1 MIKRKRIAI
10 LTAQAE
16 EKTQGSFITGFLE
29 QAFKDDYDV
38 CIFSMYKK
46 LQETAQRETGD
57 SNIYNLINYSMFDA
71 VVLMLDVIQTPG
83 VAKHIEEQVY
93 NSFNGPVL
101 VIDRENRYFESAR
114 MDHYTPVVKIID
126 HLIEVHKCRDIVFI
140 NGRKGHPHSI
150 QREQAYRD
158 SMEKHG
164 ITVTDDSVYYGDY
177 CYHSGKEIVDKIVKA
192 RSYLPQA
199 IACANDEMALGAAEQ
214 LTKYGYNIPNDIAV
228 TGYDS
233 TLDGRLGPCS
243 LTSANIPSREFG
255 SYCAGKI
262 HAMLNDL
269 SYDAFYCDEKVLI
282 GGSCGCDS
290 SKWIEEE
297 SVLGRRK
304 RWATDTF
311 LENYSASH
319 NLVMDD
325 LLSSTDLNSFYN
337 TIFQYTYQIRD
348 FDSFYIC
355 MNDYWNVPSVMTG
368 EDALRHGYTEYIYP
382 IIRCGADMDFN
393 NSIDFDESFRR
404 DTLLP
409 ALYTECDKPRVF
421 FFTPMFF
428 DDRCFGYA
436 ALGYKNIP
444 RSYSGIFRRWMKSIM
459 QGMEAF
465 YRQASLS
472 ELVTKIESAQIRDSL
487 TGLYNYRGFLD
498 TGLSYILENK
508 VKHKVTV
515 VAIDIFGIR
524 EINSNYGRKT
534 GDDAILSLSKLLN
547 ECSSTEMICSRMCN
561 DEFLCLIPI
570 MNEEKN
576 LGEDFALKLE
586 KATVDFNISGGKEY
600 DLDIV
605 TGVVDGYVRSS
616 EELETLINSAVTHK
630 NIYKAKLHKTE
641 LGQKRINAAEKSM
654 DKLVEDII
662 DNNKLIY
669 YFQPVVNARTGEIF
683 SYEALMRADIEEKIS
698 PLDILQSA
706 ERLGRL
712 DDVERATFLNVLE
725 FMDKN
730 SELFVGKKIFINS
743 IPGCQLNNEDEKWVN
758 DMMSKYDGQLVVEFT
773 EESQMNDAQLD
784 ALKNNYKRLNVET
797 AIDDY
802 GTGYS
807 NVDNLLR
814 YMPRYV
820 KIDRV
825 LINGI
830 YENPQKQHFVKN
842 IIEFAHDNNIITL
855 AEGVENAKE
864 LKEAI
869 KYGIDLIQGFYTAK
883 PNRKVLTNIDVNI
896 ANEIVQF
903 NKSNSNRAGNKAYS
917 LTDENRIS
925 LVNLAKDRYN
935 HITIE
940 SGIEGHNIEIVG
952 AMGFHSNIHMNIEDG
967 FSGTVCLNNVS
978 LSSEK
983 DLPCIDI
990 GNNCS
995 VTLKLVG
1002 NNELIIG
1009 GIRIPES
1016 SVLEIEGDGN
1026 LHIKV
1031 TNSKYYAIGNDLNS
1045 RHGDIIFNLD
1055 GEINIQANGM
1065 KGVAIGS
1072 GMGGYIDIHKGGYV
1086 MDIRGQHGVAI
1097 GAIHSDVELKI
1108 DYCSLDITSGITNG
1122 AVIGSY
1128 YGNARIYTE
1137 NLYLRER
1144 CNGSNVVG
1152 IGTLFGEQCEVHVK
1166 NASVDL
1172 YAQITEFYGIGGH
1185 NAKTDVIIEH
1195 TDLKAYV
1202 QGAKAYFIGNDDK
1215 TAVLQCV
1222 FAELHTDVNNGVS
1235 SDMRADEAAI
1245 SLINTPTEFKHNGT
1259 VIPRQCRTG
1268 E

>member
-1 MIKRKRIAI
+1 MLKRKKIAI

-16 EKTQGSFITGFLE
+16 EKTQESFITGFLE
-29 QAFKDDYDV
+29 QAFKDNYDV

-46 LQETAQRETGD
+46 LQETPQREIGD
-57 SNIYNLINYSMFDA
+57 SNIFNLIKYNMFDA

-83 VAKHIEEQVY
+83 VAEQIEEQVH
-93 NSFNGPVL
+93 NSFDGPVL
-101 VIDRENRYFESAR
+101 VVDRENQYFESAK

-126 HLIEVHKCRDIVFI
+126 HLIEVHKCRDIIFI

-158 SMEKHG
+158 SMAKHG
-164 ITVTDDSVYYGDY
+164 LAVSDEAVYYGDY
-177 CYHSGKEIVDKIVKA
+177 CYRSGKETIDKLMKV

-233 TLDGRLGPCS
+233 TVDGRLGPCP
-243 LTSANIPSREFG
+243 LTSASIPSGEFG
-255 SYCAGKI
+255 TYCAGKI
-262 HAMLNDL
+262 HAMLNECQ
-269 SYDAFYCDEKVLI
+269 YDDFYSDEKVLL
-282 GGSCGCDS
+282 GGSCGCT
-290 SKWIEEE
+290 KYGAEE
-297 SVLGRRK
+297 SMLVRRK

-311 LENYSASH
+311 MESYSASH

-325 LLSSTDLNSFYN
+325 LLSSTSLSSFYN
-337 TIFQYTYQIRD
+337 TIFQYTYQIRE

-355 MNDYWNVPSVMTG
+355 MNDYWNVPGVMTG

-404 DTLLP
+404 DLLLP
-409 ALYTECDKPRVF
+409 ALHGECDKPRAF

-436 ALGYKNIP
+436 ALVYKNKP
-444 RSYSGIFRRWMKSIM
+444 QSYSGVYRRWMKSIM

-465 YRQASLS
+465 YRQASLA
-472 ELVTKIESAQIRDSL
+472 ELVKKIESAQIRDPL

-498 TGLSYILENK
+498 TGLSYIVENK
-508 VKHKVTV
+508 IRHKVTL

-524 EINSNYGRKT
+524 EINSNHGRKT

-547 ECSSTEMICSRMCN
+547 ECSSTEMVCSRMCN

-570 MNEEKN
+570 MSEEKN
-576 LGEDFALKLE
+576 LGEDFVIKLKN
-586 KATVDFNISGGKEY
+586 ATADFNSFGGKEY
-600 DLDIV
+600 DIDIV
-605 TGVVDGYVRSS
+605 TGVVDGFVNSS
-616 EELETLINSAVTHK
+616 EELETLINNAVTHK
-630 NIYKAKLHKTE
+630 NLYKAKLHKTG
-641 LGQKRINAAEKSM
+641 LGEKRINAAEKSM

-683 SYEALMRADIEEKIS
+683 SYEALMRADIEEKIT

-712 DDVERATFLNVLE
+712 NDVERATFLNVLD
-725 FMDKN
+725 FLDKN

-743 IPGCQLNNEDEKWVN
+743 IPGCRLNTEDEKWVN
-758 DMMSKYDGQLVVEFT
+758 KMMSKYDGQLVVEFT
-773 EESQMNDAQLD
+773 EESQMDDAQLD

-814 YMPRYV
+814 YMPKYV

-883 PNRKVLTNIDVNI
+883 PNRRVLSNIDINI

-917 LTDENRIS
+917 LSDENRIS
-925 LVNLAKDRYN
+925 LINLAKDRYN

-940 SGIEGHNIEIVG
+940 SGIEGHEIEIVG

-967 FSGTVCLNNVS
+967 FSGTICLNNVS

-990 GNNCS
+990 GNHCS

-1016 SVLEIEGDGN
+1016 SILEIEGDGN

-1031 TNSKYYAIGNDLNS
+1031 TNSRYYAIGNDLNS

-1055 GEINIQANGM
+1055 GEINIKANGM

-1072 GMGGYIDIHKGGYV
+1072 GLGGYIDIHKGGYV

-1097 GAIHSDVELKI
+1097 GAIDSDVELKI

-1128 YGNARIYTE
+1128 NGNAKVYTE

-1152 IGTLFGEQCEVHVK
+1152 IGTLFGESCEFHVK
-1166 NASVDL
+1166 NASVDV
-1172 YAQITEFYGIGGH
+1172 YAQITDFYGIGGH
-1185 NAKTDVIIEH
+1185 NAKTEVIIEH
-1195 TDLKAYV
+1195 TDLKAYA
-1202 QGAKAYFIGNDDK
+1202 QGAKAYFIGNDNK
-1215 TAVLQCV
+1215 TATLQCV
-1222 FAELHTDVNNGVS
+1222 FAELHTDVNNGVG
-1235 SDMRADEAAI
+1235 SDMRVDEAAV
-1245 SLINTPTEFKHNGT
+1245 SLINTTAEFKHNGA
-1259 VIPRQCRTG
+1259 VISRKCTPN